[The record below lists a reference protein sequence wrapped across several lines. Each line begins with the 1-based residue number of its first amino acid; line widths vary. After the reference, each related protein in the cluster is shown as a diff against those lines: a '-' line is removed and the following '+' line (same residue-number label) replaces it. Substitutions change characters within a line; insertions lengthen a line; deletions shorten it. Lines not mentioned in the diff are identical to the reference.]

1 MTALFMHSS
10 QVQVTNLRS
19 FHRSFNQRKAM
30 QVTEEMD
37 EWMDALGRTQ
47 PILLRCSSPGS
58 SMVRDGQLVTHAC
71 THRSRV
77 MGVNQLFPPSAIR
90 WNRFSA
96 LTKAALFENG
106 SLDASEFN
114 RASSIA
120 SGGDGI
126 SGSTS
131 LSTMISGAAVTSY
144 AGAVDELLCRCL
156 GTSVNK
162 LSGQIS

>member
-1 MTALFMHSS
+1 MDVCIADRITIA
-10 QVQVTNLRS
+10 QVQLYGQQ
-19 FHRSFNQRKAM
+19 HGG
-30 QVTEEMD
+30 
-37 EWMDALGRTQ
+37 GRTASYMHA
-47 PILLRCSSPGS
+47 PIG
-58 SMVRDGQLVTHAC
+58 
-71 THRSRV
+71 HRSRV
-77 MGVNQLFPPSAIR
+77 MGNNQLFPPSAIR
-90 WNRFSA
+90 WNLFSA

-126 SGSTS
+126 SVSAS
-131 LSTMISGAAVTSY
+131 LSTMISSAAV
-144 AGAVDELLCRCL
+144 AGAVDELLCRCF